1 MKSTRKKKYFLFG
14 LLLVSVLIAGIAF
27 YSTPKY
33 PVTATESV
41 TSKDK
46 VVPLNIDIERIDNT
60 KPPEVEKPIL
70 EDDKIDI
77 GSFPKNIDLTFS
89 SGESVSVKYDL
100 FGSYYLP
107 PITSDNIENYVNSLL
122 TLAEQGNGDAAN
134 ALSVALNDCTN
145 APRNEQD
152 FSSRMDAL
160 VTAGEYRT
168 GNDGE
173 SIRKVDVGS
182 YNFDSIVNTLKFD
195 YHLCKNV
202 SEDLL
207 SQRLDWQEK
216 AIELNSYEAIT
227 RRTGELLR
235 VESSGRDRYELNK
248 QAWEAGH
255 VGVAKA
261 LGLAYEA
268 GLPESTEGV
277 PDRLTAF
284 AYSLVQNK
292 IIDGYLSESESPTA
306 STLRESYRQAIA
318 AESALLSPSEFL
330 DVEQIAIELIR
341 DNEKCCKGPWHFFDR

>member
-46 VVPLNIDIERIDNT
+46 VVPLNIDIERTDNT

-173 SIRKVDVGS
+173 S
-182 YNFDSIVNTLKFD
+182 
-195 YHLCKNV
+195 C
-202 SEDLL
+202 LL
-207 SQRLDWQEK
+207 
-216 AIELNSYEAIT
+216 YT
-227 RRTGELLR
+227 
-235 VESSGRDRYELNK
+235 
-248 QAWEAGH
+248 
-255 VGVAKA
+255 
-261 LGLAYEA
+261 
-268 GLPESTEGV
+268 
-277 PDRLTAF
+277 
-284 AYSLVQNK
+284 
-292 IIDGYLSESESPTA
+292 
-306 STLRESYRQAIA
+306 
-318 AESALLSPSEFL
+318 SPSP
-330 DVEQIAIELIR
+330 R
-341 DNEKCCKGPWHFFDR
+341 DLSTSRMPSSA